1 MDSKRPIMH
10 WALALDINFNIELK
24 VPVARNNILLYCL
37 VVRKARLAAP
47 RGRGGIAGG
56 LAGAGA
62 RQGEAQLPAAAR
74 LQAEEAEQRAQ
85 ELHL

>member
-47 RGRGGIAGG
+47 RGRGG